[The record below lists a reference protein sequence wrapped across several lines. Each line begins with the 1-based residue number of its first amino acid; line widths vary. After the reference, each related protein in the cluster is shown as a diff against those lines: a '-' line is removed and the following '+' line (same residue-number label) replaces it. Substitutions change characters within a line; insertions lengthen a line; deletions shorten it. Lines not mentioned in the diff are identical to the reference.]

1 MAVLHAVHD
10 SLPRPAFPA
19 FREESDFE
27 LSAESGGTLFYRG
40 ALFAAREMN
49 VVKARL
55 ETVRFVRSG
64 SPFAEAAGLR
74 MIGRPAD

>member
-1 MAVLHAVHD
+1 MRVWQCSMLFATLC
-10 SLPRPAFPA
+10 RPAFPA

-49 VVKARL
+49 VDSSI
-55 ETVRFVRSG
+55 VREGV
-64 SPFAEAAGLR
+64 L
-74 MIGRPAD
+74 